1 MDKPPDDSYG
11 SKKTDRSLQDFFKR
25 ALLSGAD
32 ALVTTEDGIRSYL
45 SNQMAKSK
53 EDLSKILS
61 QELREFLQTT
71 DLAAVCKKV
80 LSSIS
85 LEINATVRFIDESDS
100 LKPKADVKVRVKDVQ
115 RAPSR
120 KPRSK

>member
-1 MDKPPDDSYG
+1 MDKPPDDPNG
-11 SKKTDRSLQDFFKR
+11 AKKIDRSLPDFFKR

-61 QELREFLQTT
+61 QELREFLQST
-71 DLAAVCKKV
+71 DIAAVLKKV
-80 LSSIS
+80 LSTTS
-85 LEINATVRFIDESDS
+85 LEINATVRFINEKDS
-100 LKPKADVKVRVKDVQ
+100 LRPKAKTKVRVKNAQ
-115 RAPSR
+115 RATSR
-120 KPRSK
+120 KPRAK